1 MYFDAQIGSSEKSE
15 LIKDLNLY
23 LDVNRSKKT

>member
-15 LIKDLNLY
+15 LSDLNLY
-23 LDVNRSKKT
+23 LDVDRSKKT